1 MPKKYRVSLDD
12 GERSELERLVRSGSS
27 PARKLL
33 HARVLLRAD
42 DGETDQEVAEAV
54 EVSARTVERVRRRFA
69 EGGLAAALDRR
80 PQPPRPAKR
89 KLDGAAEAHLV
100 AMVCSDPPD
109 GRGRWTMQLLA
120 DRMVRLAY
128 VGEPVSDE
136 TVRRCLKKTRS
147 SRG

>member
-1 MPKKYRVSLDD
+1 
-12 GERSELERLVRSGSS
+12 
-27 PARKLL
+27 
-33 HARVLLRAD
+33 
-42 DGETDQEVAEAV
+42 V